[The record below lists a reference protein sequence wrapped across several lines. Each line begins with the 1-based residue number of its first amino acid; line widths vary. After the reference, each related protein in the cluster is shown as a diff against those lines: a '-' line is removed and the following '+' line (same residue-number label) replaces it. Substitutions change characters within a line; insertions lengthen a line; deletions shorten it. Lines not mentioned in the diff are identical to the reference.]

1 MRNNEMKCEPAE
13 ARQNDNKNSNNDDDG
28 DDGDDDDEM
37 TIVSLSSLSLFI
49 GFSLSSTTFEP
60 PTRVSPNRI
69 ESI

>member
-28 DDGDDDDEM
+28 DDGDDDEM
-37 TIVSLSSLSLFI
+37 TIVSLSSSSLFI
-49 GFSLSSTTFEP
+49 GFSLYSSTFEP